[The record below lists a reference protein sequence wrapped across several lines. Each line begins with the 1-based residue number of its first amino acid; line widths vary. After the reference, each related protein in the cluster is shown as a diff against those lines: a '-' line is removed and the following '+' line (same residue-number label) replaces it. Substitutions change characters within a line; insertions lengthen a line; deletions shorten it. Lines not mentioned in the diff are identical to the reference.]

1 MQQAISDA
9 AGNKKTKAKTVAKSN
24 RPYVISVDV
33 KPQQLINSTLHE
45 RKTANALSPEPSLI
59 SLIDYVDIK
68 HHVYLLYSPE
78 HSRC

>member
-33 KPQQLINSTLHE
+33 KPQVTLL
-45 RKTANALSPEPSLI
+45 RTWIFTAPFVASE
-59 SLIDYVDIK
+59 YR
-68 HHVYLLYSPE
+68 
-78 HSRC
+78 RCKWK